1 MPAIFD
7 NENDIRNYILQAA
20 YEPANVKVTADGKRR
35 LNYRNYECW
44 VGSRVRLTSELRYL
58 CSI

>member
-35 LNYRNYECW
+35 LNYRNYEC
-44 VGSRVRLTSELRYL
+44 
-58 CSI
+58 